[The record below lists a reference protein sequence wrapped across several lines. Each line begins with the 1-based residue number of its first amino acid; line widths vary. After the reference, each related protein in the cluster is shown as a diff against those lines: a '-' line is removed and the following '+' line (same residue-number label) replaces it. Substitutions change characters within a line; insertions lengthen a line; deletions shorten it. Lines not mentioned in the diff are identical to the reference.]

1 MKKIS
6 FLLVIISLM
15 FLVKVPVQAQNKDIF
30 NFTVEISGASNSILD
45 IQFDTEEELDN
56 LIIWVYS
63 DLNDGTYEEVYN
75 FGRTYLYNGEEQYR
89 NDYITEP
96 TVDNPYYH
104 YHFKFNL
111 ESGKVGTFELKL
123 KYSYNDEE
131 TQQSIYVTNGNPNVE
146 VDVFTPFNAIIIGL
160 TASLAA
166 IFITIII
173 VRNSEH
179 KSTITDD
186 EEE

>member
-15 FLVKVPVQAQNKDIF
+15 FFIKLPIHAESNDIF
-30 NFTVEISGASNSILD
+30 NFNVEISGASNSILD
-45 IQFDTEEELDN
+45 IEFDSKEELSN

-75 FGRTYLYNGEEQYR
+75 YGRTYLFDGEEQYR
-89 NDYITEP
+89 SDYITEP
-96 TVDNPYYH
+96 TVENPNYH

-123 KYSYNDEE
+123 KYTYNYEE
-131 TQQSIYVTNGNPNVE
+131 QQQSIFVTNGNPNVE
-146 VDVFTPFNAIIIGL
+146 IEVFTPFNAIIIGL
-160 TASLAA
+160 TASLGAV
-166 IFITIII
+166 FITIITI
-173 VRNSEH
+173 RNSEH

-186 EEE
+186 EDE